1 MNTGELNLMVG
12 LEIHRQID
20 SNKLFCKCPSV
31 FSDGNPDRIIKRR
44 LRAVESEIGEKD
56 KAAIFET
63 LKDKEGVYE
72 YFNESACLIE
82 LDEEPI
88 LGINEEA
95 LKAVLTIA
103 KILNCEILD
112 EIIIMRKQVLDFSNT
127 SGFQRTGLVARNGY
141 IKVNGKK
148 IEVESICIEEDSA
161 RKVRDSE
168 KESVYRLDRL
178 GIPLIEITTK
188 PDMGSPEEVKEVASY
203 IGMVLKSTGK
213 FKSGLGTIRQDL
225 NISIKKGNRVE
236 IKGVQD
242 LRNIPKIID
251 NEIERQLRGKVNE
264 EVRMVREDLKTEFLR
279 PMPGASR
286 MYPETDIS
294 WIKTSDFI
302 KDIRIPELIKD
313 KISELVK
320 KGVPENIANDAV
332 KLGINLKDYK
342 DIKLAANIL
351 VEKPKEIK
359 KRFGIEISTKNLERA
374 LRLLDESKITID
386 SATDALVDMENEK
399 FDISKYKKVDA
410 KDVKKEIQ
418 GLMKKGMTTNAVMGI
433 LMEKYRGRISGK
445 ELSEMI
451 NEK

>member
-88 LGINEEA
+88 LGINEED
-95 LKAVLTIA
+95 LT
-103 KILNCEILD
+103 
-112 EIIIMRKQVLDFSNT
+112 
-127 SGFQRTGLVARNGY
+127 
-141 IKVNGKK
+141 
-148 IEVESICIEEDSA
+148 

-302 KDIRIPELIKD
+302 KDIRIPELIKE